1 MKERLL
7 ELDILRGISI
17 VGMILV
23 ITPGDWSQRFEWMN
37 HAEWRG
43 YPLSDM
49 IFPSFLFCVGMAMA
63 ISFQSKENQNK
74 DAFALFVKTLKRTAL
89 LILIGLIINGF
100 PFYELHNL
108 RIPGILQRIAIC
120 YFIVASIWIL
130 LKSYQIKKMEL
141 WLTISA
147 LLILVFYY
155 ILLYYIPVPGI
166 GISGDNSYNSWP
178 VFIDQNIFGSN
189 HLWELGKTNGV
200 ITYDPEGIIAS
211 FPASVNVICG
221 LITGI
226 FYLKTSKKYTIVNLL
241 IVGFSL
247 LLFGMLLDYFE
258 IMPIIKKIWTS
269 SFALYSS
276 GFSLLVLALIRA
288 SIQFIP
294 KTKYI
299 FYPFIVYGANAI
311 LAFAISN
318 MLLNVFDFSPNNQ
331 SFREIGYNFVK
342 NFIPYEQWSSFT
354 FSIIFL
360 ALLFG
365 FLQILYSKRIIL
377 RV

>member
-7 ELDILRGISI
+7 ELDILRGLSI
-17 VGMILV
+17 IGMILV

-37 HAEWRG
+37 HADWRG

-49 IFPSFLFCVGMAMA
+49 IFPCFLFCVGMSMA
-63 ISFQSKENQNK
+63 ISFYNIENQNK
-74 DAFALFVKTLKRTAL
+74 GTFVLFIKILKRTAL

-100 PFYELHNL
+100 PFYELKNL
-108 RIPGILQRIAIC
+108 RIPGVLQRIAIC

-130 LKSYQIKKMEL
+130 LKSYKIKKFEL

-147 LLILVFYY
+147 ILILVFYY
-155 ILLYYIPVPGI
+155 ILLYYIPVPTI
-166 GISGDNSYNSWP
+166 GIAGDNSYNSWP
-178 VFIDQNIFGSN
+178 VFIDQNIFGID
-189 HLWELGKTNGV
+189 HLWSYGKTNGV
-200 ITYDPEGIIAS
+200 ITYDPDGIIAS

-221 LITGI
+221 LVTGI
-226 FYLKTSKKYTIVNLL
+226 FYLKTNKRYTILNLS
-241 IVGFSL
+241 IVGLFL
-247 LLFGMLLDYFE
+247 LLFGIFLDYFE

-288 SIQFIP
+288 SIKYIP

-299 FYPFIVYGANAI
+299 FYPFIIYGANAI

-318 MLLNVFDFSPNNQ
+318 MLMPVFDLSLNTKSIRN
-331 SFREIGYNFVK
+331 IGYDFIK
-342 NFIPYEQWSSFT
+342 NFIPNEQWASFT
-354 FSIIFL
+354 FSFIFL

-365 FLQILYSKRIIL
+365 FLQILYSKKIIL